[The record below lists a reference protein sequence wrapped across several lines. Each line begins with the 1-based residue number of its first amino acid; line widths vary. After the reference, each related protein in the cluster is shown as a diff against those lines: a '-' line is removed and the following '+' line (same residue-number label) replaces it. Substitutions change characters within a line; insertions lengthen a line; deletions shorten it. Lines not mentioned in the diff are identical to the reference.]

1 MAKSLY
7 MCRAIIVKAL
17 YFFRPRRIERVSRRE
32 EKARRYT
39 AVSTIGVQD
48 KSYVLDQAGVIMQW
62 EILCAEIL
70 FIELLPLCPSLCVV
84 P

>member
-1 MAKSLY
+1 M
-7 MCRAIIVKAL
+7 V
-17 YFFRPRRIERVSRRE
+17 
-32 EKARRYT
+32 
-39 AVSTIGVQD
+39 VSTIGVYD